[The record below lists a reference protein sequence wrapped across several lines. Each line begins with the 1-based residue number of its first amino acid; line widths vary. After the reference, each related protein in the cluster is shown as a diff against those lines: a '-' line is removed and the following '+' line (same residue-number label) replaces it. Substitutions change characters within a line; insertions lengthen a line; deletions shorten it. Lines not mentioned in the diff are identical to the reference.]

1 MRIILDTD
9 KQTIT
14 VPWNYQQKL
23 DEMNKIILE
32 ASDGDESKTKKF
44 IGYMDDIWR
53 YAIEHSD
60 KCVHTASKP
69 VRSAPKTK

>member
-9 KQTIT
+9 KKTIT

-23 DEMNKIILE
+23 DEINKIILE
-32 ASDGDESKTKKF
+32 ASDGDESKKKKYLD
-44 IGYMDDIWR
+44 YMNDIWK

-60 KCVHTASKP
+60 QCVFTGKKP
-69 VRSAPKTK
+69 VRK